1 MQAQDFSS
9 STGLERGQRLGQE
22 YLRAGGFPSLEQL
35 PIVYVGDSL
44 SLMKPSSCN
53 PFEVLGHLE
62 SEAIAIIGSRLWTPL
77 SVIQACLE
85 LLVLPEDGESVD
97 RLFILELAL
106 QEMGGLEKSIDE
118 CLALFTSAEPSN
130 ELTEGELLSACP
142 LQPTL
147 ELLHDTLMGVTERVA
162 MRRHSGKK
170 GGRWTTGFSDSAA
183 AGRVYEPVTTEKS
196 IKTPEEQAAY
206 LKQLRSKLIAI
217 VGHELRTPLCSLQ
230 VCLET
235 FLSEPQQFSEND
247 RQTLLELARTDL
259 DRLRR
264 LVQKFFTL
272 SRLEQGLVLE
282 NRGLVDLEDTID
294 LVASSFPEDTPA
306 ICLDVPS
313 ALPLLRLD
321 EDKLVLALKQLL
333 DNAFQFAGPEGQ
345 ITIEARYR
353 PPTGWE
359 GAIADHCGT
368 IELVVADTGRG
379 IDPQQLDKVFDCFY
393 QEEDYLRRTV
403 GGTGIGLSIC
413 RKLVEA
419 MGGIIWA
426 QSLGK
431 ELGSHIHVTLPTV
444 SSYPM
449 ATVAA

>member
-9 STGLERGQRLGQE
+9 STALEGGQRLGQE
-22 YLRAGGFPSLEQL
+22 RLREGRFLSLEQL
-35 PIVYVGDSL
+35 PFVYFGDSL
-44 SLMKPSSCN
+44 SLMKPNDCN
-53 PFEVLGHLE
+53 PFEALGHLE

-77 SVIQACLE
+77 SAIQACLE
-85 LLVLPEDGESVD
+85 LLELSEEGEPADLQS
-97 RLFILELAL
+97 ILELAL
-106 QEMGGLEKSIDE
+106 QEMAGLEKSIDE
-118 CLALFTSAEPSN
+118 CLALFTPAEPSN
-130 ELTEGELLSACP
+130 ELTKEELLSACP

-147 ELLHDTLMGVTERVA
+147 ELLHDTLLGVTERVA
-162 MRRHSGKK
+162 MTKHSGKK
-170 GGRWTTGFSDSAA
+170 GGRWTTGFSDSAT
-183 AGRVYEPVTTEKS
+183 AGGVYEPVTTDRRL
-196 IKTPEEQAAY
+196 KTSEEQAAY
-206 LKQLRSKLIAI
+206 LEQLRCKLIAI

-235 FLSEPQQFSEND
+235 FLSEPQQFSEGD

-259 DRLRR
+259 DRLRQ

-282 NRGLVDLEDTID
+282 KRGLVDLEDTID
-294 LVASSFPEDTPA
+294 LVASSFPEDAPA
-306 ICLDVPS
+306 LCLDVPS

-321 EDKLVLALKQLL
+321 EDKLVLTLRQLL
-333 DNAFQFAGPEGQ
+333 ENACQFAGPEGH

-353 PPTGWE
+353 PPTVWE
-359 GAIADHCGT
+359 GATAHHDGT

-413 RKLVEA
+413 RSCLRETWDAHEPK
-419 MGGIIWA
+419 
-426 QSLGK
+426 K
-431 ELGSHIHVTLPTV
+431 HVMRHRV
-444 SSYPM
+444 G
-449 ATVAA
+449 